1 MGFKRLLYLLSLS
14 PTFSTVRGEAA
25 TGISATAETNT
36 ECKTCPHSL
45 CPNTLYYSYDE
56 PLNVTCWTRGTR
68 IVDSNLWLRS
78 TSDCYVTEYDL
89 TDNTTDWTST
99 LPYCGEDSE
108 DEDLTLE
115 DATTKYKTECRICT
129 SISCDTVAYLKENT
143 ELELTCWTPT
153 GQIII
158 DDPYWM
164 KTTNNCYVAQKNLY
178 SKPDITYLDPCG
190 PIPFMEIATHFNENG
205 TSEVNKRSSPREERF
220 LPETKALSSPD
231 HEVITPAY
239 LINVTV
245 GEEYAYCRTCADDS
259 CRAERRYVFDQE
271 VWLQCLVNTNGT
283 WWSETTDFCYVK
295 NSDFWQYP
303 EGDYYRNPLCEYF
316 DEPGSGPGDEDD

>member
-1 MGFKRLLYLLSLS
+1 MGYRRLLYLLSLGL
-14 PTFSTVRGEAA
+14 TLSTVRGDAA
-25 TGISATAETNT
+25 TEILATAETNT

-45 CPNTLYYSYDE
+45 CSNTLYYSYDE

-68 IVDSNLWLRS
+68 IIDTSLWLRS

-89 TDNTTDWTST
+89 TDNVTDWTSA
-99 LPYCGEDSE
+99 LSYCGENSE
-108 DEDLTLE
+108 DENLTLE

-129 SISCDTVAYLKENT
+129 SISCDTVAYLREDT
-143 ELELTCWTPT
+143 DLELTCWTPT
-153 GQIII
+153 GQVII

-178 SKPDITYLDPCG
+178 SKPDITYLTPCG
-190 PIPFMEIATHFNENG
+190 PIPFLELANHFNENG
-205 TSEVNKRSSPREERF
+205 TSEVDKRAINPREGHGVM
-220 LPETKALSSPD
+220 A
-231 HEVITPAY
+231 PAY

-245 GEEYAYCRTCADDS
+245 GEEYAYCRTCAEDS

-303 EGDYYRNPLCEYF
+303 EGDCKFRRSTNGTNRIF
-316 DEPGSGPGDEDD
+316 NTF